1 MKVDEHVRH
10 ILQARS
16 REERRSRLAQV
27 PFHLRDK
34 VKARVEWEW
43 QRRNTRSR

>member
-1 MKVDEHVRH
+1 MKVEEYVRQ

-16 REERRSRLAQV
+16 REERRSRRLARV

-43 QRRNTRSR
+43 RRARKR

>member
-1 MKVDEHVRH
+1 MNAEDYVRH

-34 VKARVEWEW
+34 VKVRVEWEW
-43 QRRNTRSR
+43 RRARKR